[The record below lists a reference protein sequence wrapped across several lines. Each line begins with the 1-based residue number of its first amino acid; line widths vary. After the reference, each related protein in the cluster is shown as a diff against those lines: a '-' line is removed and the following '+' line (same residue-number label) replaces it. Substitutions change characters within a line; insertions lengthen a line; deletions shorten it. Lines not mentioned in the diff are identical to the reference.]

1 MLRSQK
7 VDAMFYV
14 AGVLRDGESER
25 HRSSSVATD
34 YVSAL
39 LQPGRVNNQLCGE

>member
-1 MLRSQK
+1 MLSSQK
-7 VDAMFYV
+7 VDTMFCV

-25 HRSSSVATD
+25 HRGTSAATD

-39 LQPGRVNNQLCGE
+39 LQPGRVNNKLRGE